1 MSTNILF
8 PLLIVALSLFVAF
21 TVYSKTKQ
29 RPQPKIFRLQIP
41 KKRKARLRETDVSA
55 STQEGHETH
64 EGNDLAKWHKTHEST
79 VLTFFELADKIM
91 SQSHSEEIDNDSI
104 LQRLPNLNEASTSHP
119 APDIGAE
126 LATLVGIVN
135 TGCFSFSRNDM
146 ETFTEQKLLYYDY
159 RALWLPRIRQYVY
172 DFERLTHLRKL
183 LP

>member
-8 PLLIVALSLFVAF
+8 PSLIVALSLFVVF

-41 KKRKARLRETDVSA
+41 KKKKLGFQKNELT
-55 STQEGHETH
+55 TEIQEEHETYEENALARWHSKH
-64 EGNDLAKWHKTHEST
+64 ENT

-91 SQSHSEEIDNDSI
+91 SQSHNAETDKNSI
-104 LQRLPNLNEASTSHP
+104 LQKLPSLDEASASHP

-135 TGCFSFSRNDM
+135 TGCVSSSRNDL
-146 ETFTEQKLLYYDY
+146 ETFTEQQLLYIDY
-159 RALWLPRIRQYVY
+159 RSLWLSRIRQYVH
-172 DFERLTHLRKL
+172 DFERLIHLRKP